1 MRLNGDTLSFIIS
14 NSHRRDPQTVVID
27 YYAYKPFQ
35 VTTSD
40 KSRSKAVSN
49 FITSTNITNK
59 IFSNELQMALSI

>member
-27 YYAYKPFQ
+27 YAYKPFQ